1 MTGPEIG
8 RHRAI
13 AALDP
18 LVAFW
23 LLISFRAGPLEIA
36 VTLFAVF
43 LANPLAF
50 FGPGRRRVLL
60 ADGLKRRHAQRQRCD
75 KQGSFHIFT
84 FRFFVVVIV
93 RTLARR

>member
-1 MTGPEIG
+1 LTGPEIG
-8 RHRAI
+8 RHLAI
-13 AALDP
+13 AALNP
-18 LVAFW
+18 LVPVW
-23 LLISFRAGPLEIA
+23 LLIPFRAGLLEIA
-36 VTLFAVF
+36 VTFFAVL
-43 LANPLAF
+43 LANPLALL
-50 FGPGRRRVLL
+50 GPGRRWVLL